1 MAPLPRILVA
11 FIIGILLTCCY
22 PKAFG
27 QQYAFIASVVLL
39 FLIYLPLPFLA
50 RKKGN
55 TTTFG
60 VLAILFAMT
69 LGIVRAGFSHYAMS
83 HPGYSKGKTVTAT
96 VAEYAVEKENSYS
109 TVIDCGENGGK
120 QLVYLWSS
128 GDRPMHLMPG
138 EVIQFHP
145 KYRRSV
151 MREMEKTQA
160 KGEEGRQLLGYQR
173 HLYYSHITT
182 TQYANRWWKA
192 KKSEHPSSFSWARLR
207 KSIADQ
213 YNTLELP
220 SEEAAILTAM
230 TLGDR
235 RALRERGMTLR
246 NRYANAGVSH
256 VLALSGFHLTIIYS
270 LLDIFFLTSFF
281 RRKRKWIPR
290 LLIISCLWA
299 YTLLAG
305 SPPSLVRAA
314 AMCTIISLAQT
325 SYGGKQSGL
334 DALVLSAFIM
344 LLFDPFSIMN
354 VSFQL
359 SYVSMFGITLATP
372 TLSRLQVVINKSV
385 MPSLAK
391 KASSYF
397 VGIILISIIATVSTA
412 GIVAYHFGT
421 ISLVG
426 IATNICISILASA
439 LMTVAV
445 AWWLFR
451 LAFSIG
457 TLLQTSLGQGIDGAI
472 GNVIHWLLNGMNQ
485 TVDYFSSL
493 PHATLHWQPSL
504 WTSIIYYAL
513 LGLLIYLCKKRF
525 SHLHALN
532 NHK

>member
-11 FIIGILLTCCY
+11 FITGILLTCCY
-22 PKAFG
+22 TKAFS

-39 FLIYLPLPFLA
+39 LLVYLPLPFLS

-55 TTTFG
+55 TTSFG
-60 VLAILFAMT
+60 VFVLLFSLT
-69 LGIVRAGFSHYAMS
+69 LGIVRAGFSHYSMW
-83 HPGYSKGKTVTAT
+83 HYGYSQGKTVTAT

-109 TVIDCGENGGK
+109 TIIDCGKNGGR
-120 QLVYLWSS
+120 QIVYLWSS
-128 GDRPMHLMPG
+128 GDRPMHLTPG
-138 EVIQFHP
+138 EVIQFKP

-151 MREMEKTQA
+151 ARELEKMQS
-160 KGEEGRQLLGYQR
+160 EGKEKRQLLGYQN

-192 KKSEHPSSFSWARLR
+192 RHSEEHNAFNWARLR
-207 KSIADQ
+207 KNIADH

-220 SEEAAILTAM
+220 SEETAILTAM

-290 LLIISCLWA
+290 LLIIVSLWA

-305 SPPSLVRAA
+305 SPPSLVRAS
-314 AMCTIISLAQT
+314 AMCTLISIAQT
-325 SYGGKQSGL
+325 LYGGKQSGV

-344 LLFDPFSIMN
+344 LLFDPFYLMN
-354 VSFQL
+354 ISFQL
-359 SYVSMFGITLATP
+359 SYASMLGITLASP
-372 TLSRLQVVINKSV
+372 ALSRVQMGINKSG
-385 MPSLAK
+385 MPSIARKTLN
-391 KASSYF
+391 YF
-397 VGIILISIIATVSTA
+397 AGIILISIIATLSTA
-412 GIVAYHFGT
+412 GIVAYQFGS

-426 IATNICISILASA
+426 IATNICISMLASA
-439 LMTVAV
+439 LMTVAIF
-445 AWWLFR
+445 WWLFR
-451 LAFSIG
+451 LVFSIG
-457 TLLQTSLGQGIDGAI
+457 TLLETAVGQVIDSSI
-472 GNVIHWLLNGMNQ
+472 GHVIHWILNGMNE

-493 PHATLHWQPSL
+493 PHSTLTWQPSL
-504 WTSIIYYAL
+504 WVSLLYYAL
-513 LGLLIYLCKKRF
+513 LASAIYFCKKRF
-525 SHLHALN
+525 M
-532 NHK
+532 